1 MLTDD
6 IEQELL
12 WAPMLDARHV
22 TVHTNGPEVS
32 LTGFVS
38 SHAQLARVRET
49 VRRRLGARPFVCE
62 LEVRAPTHREVTDDD
77 LKQAAHTILAWIDG
91 LDVCE
96 LTVDSHDGCVVLGG
110 EVDTTRQRDLADAAV
125 RRMRHVA
132 SVRNEIVVR
141 QSLLADEVKAN
152 IAACMPE
159 FTRLVDGKMAIHAR
173 DGVVRLTGIVA
184 SRTEKTSVCNAAW
197 DTAGVR
203 WVVDEL
209 SLG

>member
-1 MLTDD
+1 M
-6 IEQELL
+6 
-12 WAPMLDARHV
+12 
-22 TVHTNGPEVS
+22 
-32 LTGFVS
+32 
-38 SHAQLARVRET
+38 
-49 VRRRLGARPFVCE
+49 
-62 LEVRAPTHREVTDDD
+62 
-77 LKQAAHTILAWIDG
+77 
-91 LDVCE
+91 
-96 LTVDSHDGCVVLGG
+96 
-110 EVDTTRQRDLADAAV
+110 
-125 RRMRHVA
+125 
-132 SVRNEIVVR
+132 VR